1 MSFGEVCDSGCV
13 GGMDGWQYSLYLVYL
28 GIATCFSSWLGKLL
42 RLSSSTSV
50 PNLLGLGGCYE
61 EGIMILEAEIGNNQ
75 SPMARSSISFNHVNS
90 KEA

>member
-50 PNLLGLGGCYE
+50 PNLLGLGGVLRGRHYDSRS
-61 EGIMILEAEIGNNQ
+61 GVGNNQ